1 MWASGTRLEG
11 TCGSNILSIDWMEAR
26 DSSGGWLATGCA
38 SGTVGV
44 SWVSYKRDVE
54 STDSISKEETRE
66 DQPLQENIALAR
78 EGSLFKSHFILRGHI
93 GEVRMFL

>member
-1 MWASGTRLEG
+1 MWASGARLEG

-44 SWVSYKRDVE
+44 SWVSYKRDA
-54 STDSISKEETRE
+54 DSKEETRE
-66 DQPLQENIALAR
+66 DQPVRENVAIAR

-93 GEVRMFL
+93 GEVRDIFILT